1 MPNDD
6 IWNLPQEVLEYLS
19 NRHLR
24 VNRMQYYLYNVK
36 DIIVLCKYWWIIPM
50 YVTTRIPCKSEPD
63 HTNGKPKHTIDE
75 VFDLL
80 VEFKKDQDEKWT
92 KQEEFNKQMLDFKQ
106 KQDDFNKNIE
116 SRLDNLEQDVN
127 SIKKEIVRL
136 KKDNNLK

>member
-75 VFDLL
+75 VFDLR
-80 VEFKKDQDEKWT
+80 VSSSWNHGRHYRVPFRCCSSDKT
-92 KQEEFNKQMLDFKQ
+92 K
-106 KQDDFNKNIE
+106 
-116 SRLDNLEQDVN
+116 
-127 SIKKEIVRL
+127 
-136 KKDNNLK
+136 